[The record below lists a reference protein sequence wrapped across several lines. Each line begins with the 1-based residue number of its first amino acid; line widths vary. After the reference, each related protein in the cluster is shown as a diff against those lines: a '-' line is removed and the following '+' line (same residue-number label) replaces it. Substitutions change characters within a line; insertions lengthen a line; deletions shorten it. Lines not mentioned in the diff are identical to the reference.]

1 MLCSST
7 ALQKFLLTLRYDA
20 MKRQPGLD
28 LFRIFGLLFVNA
40 LHACLYNGFYA
51 LPQEGFAVWAANSF
65 RWLFFG
71 CNAMFMLMTGYL
83 KSAKPWN
90 KQYYKGL
97 ATVLVGYVLTCIIS
111 YPIRYYC
118 IGERDA
124 FAVWLQ
130 RFFTF
135 SNYSWYV
142 EMYIGL
148 ILVSPVLNFALQHF
162 DTKKLLVLA
171 GSLVAVTILH
181 SVTAMDLIPDY
192 FSALYPLTL
201 YFLGGVIRRLQ
212 PKIPA
217 GICLGGAAAIAMGLG
232 LVSLLT
238 ANGSFYSGFSQGYGG
253 FWIVA
258 MVVLLFCGMYR
269 LQANEKTG
277 KLLAWLSGGVFEGYI
292 LSRLLD
298 VWIYGTV
305 PQWHSP
311 EKYILIFLCVTLPV
325 FICSLLAG
333 KAVHSLSVQIV
344 KIPGKLLKE
353 KVRP

>member
-1 MLCSST
+1 
-7 ALQKFLLTLRYDA
+7 

-28 LFRIFGLLFVNA
+28 LFRICGLLFVNA

-51 LPQEGFAVWAANSF
+51 LPQAGVAVWAADSF

-71 CNAMFMLMTGYL
+71 CNAMFMLLTGYL
-83 KSAKPWN
+83 KSAQTWN
-90 KQYYKGL
+90 KHYYKGL
-97 ATVLVGYVLTCIIS
+97 VTVLVGYVLTCIIS

-124 FAVWLQ
+124 FAIWLE

-148 ILVSPVLNFALQHF
+148 ILISPVLNFALQNL
-162 DTKKLLVLA
+162 DKQKLLVMA
-171 GSLVAVTILH
+171 FSFVAVTMLH
-181 SVTAMDLIPDY
+181 SVSAIDLFPDY
-192 FSALYPLTL
+192 FSSLYPLTL
-201 YFLGGVIRRLQ
+201 YIIGGVIRRLK
-212 PKIPA
+212 PKLSPVL
-217 GICLGGAAAIAMGLG
+217 CLGGAAAVAMGLG
-232 LVSLLT
+232 AMTLLT
-238 ANGSFYSGFSQGYGG
+238 ATGNFNSGFGQGYGG
-253 FWIVA
+253 FWITLMVA
-258 MVVLLFCGMYR
+258 LLFCGMYR
-269 LQANEKTG
+269 LQTKEKTA

-292 LSRLLD
+292 LSRLFD

-311 EKYILIFLCVTLPV
+311 DKYILIFLCVTLPV
-325 FICSLLAG
+325 FLISLLAG

-344 KIPGKLLKE
+344 NIPSKLLDDK
-353 KVRP
+353 KVRH

>member
-1 MLCSST
+1 
-7 ALQKFLLTLRYDA
+7 

-28 LFRIFGLLFVNA
+28 VFRICGLLFVNA

-51 LPQEGFAVWAANSF
+51 LPQAGVAVWAADSF

-71 CNAMFMLMTGYL
+71 CNAMFMLLTGYL
-83 KSAKPWN
+83 KSAQTWN
-90 KQYYKGL
+90 KRYYKGL
-97 ATVLVGYVLTCIIS
+97 VTVLVGYVLTCIIS

-124 FAVWLQ
+124 LEIWLE

-148 ILVSPVLNFALQHF
+148 ILVSPLLNFALQHF

-171 GSLVAVTILH
+171 GSFVAVTIAH
-181 SVTAMDLIPDY
+181 SITAMDLIPDY
-192 FSALYPLTL
+192 FSSLYPLTL
-201 YFLGGVIRRLQ
+201 YFIGGVIRRLQ

-217 GICLGGAAAIAMGLG
+217 CICLGGAAAVAMGLG
-232 LVSLLT
+232 AVSLLT
-238 ANGSFYSGFSQGYGG
+238 ASSNFNSGFGQGYGG
-253 FWIVA
+253 FWITA
-258 MVVLLFCGMYR
+258 MVALLFCGVYR
-269 LQANEKTG
+269 LQAKEKTA

-292 LSRLLD
+292 LSRLFD
-298 VWIYGTV
+298 VWIYNTV

-311 EKYILIFLCVTLPV
+311 DKYLLIFVCITLPV
-325 FICSLLAG
+325 FLVSLLAG
-333 KAVHSLSVQIV
+333 KAVHTLSVQIV
-344 KIPGKLLKE
+344 NVPIKLFAKE
-353 KVRP
+353 KIRP